1 MSEGAD
7 ASLVKAASPVKA
19 SFAAMTVSFLVLE
32 ALWFSFAVPR
42 VYTPLFARVQGD
54 ETVYKPAYGVPACA
68 ILVWALWVL
77 VANRAES
84 RLGAARDATA
94 FALVAYGVYNLTNMA
109 TLKRYP
115 LWAAALDTS

>member
-1 MSEGAD
+1 M
-7 ASLVKAASPVKA
+7 AAS
-19 SFAAMTVSFLVLE
+19 FLALE
-32 ALWFSFAVPR
+32 ALWFAFAVPR

-54 ETVYKPAYGVPACA
+54 ATVYRPAYGIPAYA
-68 ILVWALWVL
+68 ILVWALWAL
-77 VANRAES
+77 VVSRAES

-115 LWAAALDTS
+115 LWTAALDTSWGVCVVNAVAQISLSTA